1 MKQQNKSSKRRSTNH
16 SNNHDEALSQLAA
29 IVESSDD
36 AIIGKAVEERTAEL
50 LNLNARLEEE
60 VAQRARAQEALKASE
75 ELHRVILTNI
85 SDAVFITDSAGVFTY
100 ICPNANVIFNYSYDE
115 IMSLGNIA
123 NLIGTCPYD
132 EAVLRKN
139 GEIPNIEL
147 EITDKIGRRRTL
159 LVNVKKV
166 SINRGELLYTCRDI
180 TERKKEGAQLHEQ
193 AALLDYAQDAIIVR
207 DLEGCVLYWNK
218 SAERISGWSVN
229 EALGKD
235 IRDLLYKENLSH
247 YEAAMDALTEKG
259 EWVGEL
265 RQRTKEGTEIIAESH
280 WTLVPGE
287 TGKPASVFA
296 INTDITEK
304 KKLEAQFLRA
314 QRMES
319 IGTLSSGI
327 AHNLGNLLSPI
338 LLSVQLL
345 KRKFTDEESQHMLA
359 ILQINAERAGE
370 MTRQVLEFARGIQGE
385 RIELLPTH
393 VMKEVA
399 SILES
404 TLPKSIDVGVSIS
417 GDLLPVVGDANQL
430 HQVLM
435 NLCINARDAMPEGG
449 SLTIGGENTYIDENY
464 ARMQLEAKPGQ
475 YVVISVADTGVGIP
489 ADVLGRIFEPFFTT
503 KELGKG
509 TGLGLPSIRAIVK
522 GHEGFINVYS
532 EVGKGTEFRIYIPA
546 ATTPETKSV
555 EGGQPA
561 VPVGH
566 GELILVVDDELPI
579 LEVARKTLEENG
591 YKVLIASDGAE
602 ALAQYAEHRK
612 EVDAIL
618 IDMVMPYLDGAATIR
633 ALRKLN
639 PDVKIIASS
648 GLAANDKLFED
659 ADVGVRTFL
668 SKPYSAEKLLRA
680 LSEIL
685 AAQ

>member
-1 MKQQNKSSKRRSTNH
+1 MSKQRSTDH
-16 SNNHDEALSQLAA
+16 SNYHEEALSLLAA

-36 AIIGKAVEERTAEL
+36 GIIGTTLDGTITSWNSAAEGIYGYRPDEVKGRPISILIPPDRDDEMPQIFEKIKRGERISHYETVRLTKDGRKIDVSITISPIKGSAGTIIGASAI
-50 LNLNARLEEE
+50 AREITGCKEEE
-60 VAQRARAQEALKASE
+60 E
-75 ELHRVILTNI
+75 
-85 SDAVFITDSAGVFTY
+85 
-100 ICPNANVIFNYSYDE
+100 
-115 IMSLGNIA
+115 
-123 NLIGTCPYD
+123 
-132 EAVLRKN
+132 
-139 GEIPNIEL
+139 
-147 EITDKIGRRRTL
+147 
-159 LVNVKKV
+159 
-166 SINRGELLYTCRDI
+166 
-180 TERKKEGAQLHEQ
+180 QLHEQ
-193 AALLDYAQDAIIVR
+193 AALLDHAQDAIIVR
-207 DLEGCVLYWNK
+207 NLEGRVLYWNK
-218 SAERISGWSVN
+218 SAERISGWSAS
-229 EALGKD
+229 EAIGKN
-235 IRDLLYKENLSH
+235 ICALLYKDNLSN
-247 YEAAMDALTEKG
+247 YEAAMTALTEKR

-265 RQRTKEGTEIIAESH
+265 SQRTKDGREIIAECH

-287 TGKPASVFA
+287 ADKPASVFA

-319 IGTLSSGI
+319 IGTLASGI

-338 LLSVQLL
+338 LLSFQLL

-370 MTRQVLEFARGIQGE
+370 MIRQVLEFARGIQGE

-393 VMKEVA
+393 VMREVA
-399 SILES
+399 SILEG
-404 TLPKSIDVGVSIS
+404 TLPKSIDVELSIAE
-417 GDLLPVVGDANQL
+417 DLLPVVGDANQL

-435 NLCINARDAMPEGG
+435 NLCVNARDAMPDGG

-509 TGLGLPSIRAIVK
+509 TGLGLPTIRAIVK
-522 GHEGFINVYS
+522 GHDGFINVYS

-546 ATTPETKSV
+546 ATTTEAKSLAGV
-555 EGGQPA
+555 QPD

-566 GELILVVDDELPI
+566 GELILIIDDELPI

-591 YKVLIASDGAE
+591 YKVLTASDGAE
-602 ALAQYAEHRK
+602 GLALYAEHRK
-612 EVDAIL
+612 EVDAVL

-633 ALRKLN
+633 ALRKLD
-639 PDVKIIASS
+639 PAVKIIASS

-659 ADVGVRTFL
+659 SAVGVRTFL

>member
-1 MKQQNKSSKRRSTNH
+1 MKPQSKSTKRRSADR
-16 SNNHDEALSQLAA
+16 SNNHEEALSQLAA

-36 AIIGKAVEERTAEL
+36 GIIGKALDGTITSWNSGAEAIYGYRADEVKGRPISILMPPDRADEMPQILERIRRGERIRHYETVRVTKDGREINVSLTISPIKGAAGTIIGASTIAREITAHKK
-50 LNLNARLEEE
+50 EEE
-60 VAQRARAQEALKASE
+60 Q
-75 ELHRVILTNI
+75 
-85 SDAVFITDSAGVFTY
+85 
-100 ICPNANVIFNYSYDE
+100 
-115 IMSLGNIA
+115 
-123 NLIGTCPYD
+123 
-132 EAVLRKN
+132 LR
-139 GEIPNIEL
+139 
-147 EITDKIGRRRTL
+147 
-159 LVNVKKV
+159 
-166 SINRGELLYTCRDI
+166 
-180 TERKKEGAQLHEQ
+180 EQ
-193 AALLDYAQDAIIVR
+193 AALLDHAQDAIIVR
-207 DLEGCVLYWNK
+207 DLDGRVLYWNK
-218 SAERISGWSVN
+218 SAERISGWSAN

-235 IRDLLYKENLSH
+235 ICELLYKDNLSH
-247 YEAAMDALTEKG
+247 YAAAMGALTEKG
-259 EWVGEL
+259 EWIGEL
-265 RQRTKEGTEIIAESH
+265 RQRTKDGGEIIAECH
-280 WTLVPGE
+280 WTLVPGD
-287 TGKPASVFA
+287 TGKPVSVFA

-319 IGTLSSGI
+319 VGTLASGI

-370 MTRQVLEFARGIQGE
+370 MIRQVLEFARGIQGE
-385 RIELLPTH
+385 RIELQPTH

-522 GHEGFINVYS
+522 GHDGFINVYS

-546 ATTPETKSV
+546 ATTPEAKSV

-602 ALAQYAEHRK
+602 GLAQYAEHRK
-612 EVDAIL
+612 EVDAVL

-633 ALRKLN
+633 ALRKLD

-685 AAQ
+685 AAR

>member
-1 MKQQNKSSKRRSTNH
+1 MKQQAKSTKQQSTDQG
-16 SNNHDEALSQLAA
+16 NNHEEALSQLAA

-36 AIIGKAVEERTAEL
+36 GIIGKALDGTITSWNSGAEEIYGYRADEVKGRPISILMPPDRADEMPQILERISRGERIRHYETIRVTKDGREINVSLTISPIRVGAGTIIGASTITREITTHKK
-50 LNLNARLEEE
+50 EEE
-60 VAQRARAQEALKASE
+60 Q
-75 ELHRVILTNI
+75 
-85 SDAVFITDSAGVFTY
+85 
-100 ICPNANVIFNYSYDE
+100 
-115 IMSLGNIA
+115 
-123 NLIGTCPYD
+123 
-132 EAVLRKN
+132 LR
-139 GEIPNIEL
+139 
-147 EITDKIGRRRTL
+147 
-159 LVNVKKV
+159 
-166 SINRGELLYTCRDI
+166 
-180 TERKKEGAQLHEQ
+180 EQ
-193 AALLDYAQDAIIVR
+193 AALLDHAQDAIIVR
-207 DLEGCVLYWNK
+207 DLDGRVLYWNK
-218 SAERISGWSVN
+218 SAERISGWSAN

-235 IRDLLYKENLSH
+235 ICELLYKDNLSH
-247 YEAAMDALTEKG
+247 YAAAMGALTEKG

-265 RQRTKEGTEIIAESH
+265 RQRTKDGGEIIAECH
-280 WTLVPGE
+280 WTLVPGD
-287 TGKPASVFA
+287 TGKPVSVFA

-319 IGTLSSGI
+319 VGTLASGI

-370 MTRQVLEFARGIQGE
+370 MIRQVLEFARGIQGE
-385 RIELLPTH
+385 RIELQPIH

-404 TLPKSIDVGVSIS
+404 TFPKSIDVSASIS
-417 GDLLPVVGDANQL
+417 RDLLPIVGDANQL

-522 GHEGFINVYS
+522 GHHGFINVYS

-546 ATTPETKSV
+546 STTREAKSV
-555 EGGQPA
+555 EGGRPA

-602 ALAQYAEHRK
+602 GLAQYAEHRK
-612 EVDAIL
+612 EVDAVL

-668 SKPYSAEKLLRA
+668 SKPYSAEKLLRT
-680 LSEIL
+680 LSEII

>member
-1 MKQQNKSSKRRSTNH
+1 MKRQSKLSKQRSTDH
-16 SNNHDEALSQLAA
+16 SNYHEEALSLLAA

-36 AIIGKAVEERTAEL
+36 GIIGKALDGTITSWNSGAEAIYGYRADEVKGRPISILMPPDRADEMPQILERIRRGERIRHYETVRVTKDGREINVSLTISPIKGAAGTIIGASTIAREITAHKK
-50 LNLNARLEEE
+50 EEE
-60 VAQRARAQEALKASE
+60 Q
-75 ELHRVILTNI
+75 
-85 SDAVFITDSAGVFTY
+85 
-100 ICPNANVIFNYSYDE
+100 
-115 IMSLGNIA
+115 
-123 NLIGTCPYD
+123 
-132 EAVLRKN
+132 LR
-139 GEIPNIEL
+139 
-147 EITDKIGRRRTL
+147 
-159 LVNVKKV
+159 
-166 SINRGELLYTCRDI
+166 
-180 TERKKEGAQLHEQ
+180 EQ
-193 AALLDYAQDAIIVR
+193 AALLDHAQDAIIVR
-207 DLEGCVLYWNK
+207 DLEGRVLYWNK
-218 SAERISGWSVN
+218 SAERISGWSAN

-235 IRDLLYKENLSH
+235 ICELLYKDNLSH
-247 YEAAMDALTEKG
+247 YAAAMGALTEKG

-265 RQRTKEGTEIIAESH
+265 RQRTKDGGEIIAECH
-280 WTLVPGE
+280 WTLVPGD
-287 TGKPASVFA
+287 TGKPVSVFA

-319 IGTLSSGI
+319 VGTLASGI

-370 MTRQVLEFARGIQGE
+370 MIRQVLEFARGIQGE
-385 RIELLPTH
+385 RIELQPTH

-449 SLTIGGENTYIDENY
+449 SLTIGAENTYIDENY

-503 KELGKG
+503 KEQGKG

-522 GHEGFINVYS
+522 GHDGFINVYS

-546 ATTPETKSV
+546 ATTPEAKSV

-561 VPVGH
+561 APVGH

-602 ALAQYAEHRK
+602 GLAQYAENRK
-612 EVDAIL
+612 EVDAVL

-639 PDVKIIASS
+639 PDVKIIATS

-685 AAQ
+685 AAR

>member
-1 MKQQNKSSKRRSTNH
+1 MKPQSKSTRRRSAAH
-16 SNNHDEALSQLAA
+16 GNNREEVLSQLAA

-36 AIIGKAVEERTAEL
+36 AIIGKALDGTITSWNSGAEEIYGYRADEVKGRPLYLVHGTADRWVPVTQ
-50 LNLNARLEEE
+50 ARRL
-60 VAQRARAQEALKASE
+60 AGRAGEPVRHGERIRHYETVRVTKDGRQVIVSLTISPIKGGAGTIIGAS
-75 ELHRVILTNI
+75 
-85 SDAVFITDSAGVFTY
+85 A
-100 ICPNANVIFNYSYDE
+100 
-115 IMSLGNIA
+115 IA
-123 NLIGTCPYD
+123 
-132 EAVLRKN
+132 
-139 GEIPNIEL
+139 
-147 EITDKIGRRRTL
+147 
-159 LVNVKKV
+159 
-166 SINRGELLYTCRDI
+166 RDI
-180 TERKKEGAQLHEQ
+180 TTHKKDEEQLREQ
-193 AALLDYAQDAIIVR
+193 AALLDHAQDAIIVR
-207 DLEGCVLYWNK
+207 DLEGRVLYWNK
-218 SAERISGWSVN
+218 SAERISGWSAT

-235 IRDLLYKENLSH
+235 ICDLIYKDNLSH
-247 YEAAMDALTEKG
+247 YLEAMSALTQKG

-265 RQRTKEGTEIIAESH
+265 RQQTKDGREIIAESH
-280 WTLVPGE
+280 WTLVPGQAD
-287 TGKPASVFA
+287 KPASVFA

-319 IGTLSSGI
+319 IGTLASGI

-338 LLSVQLL
+338 LLSFQLL

-370 MTRQVLEFARGIQGE
+370 MIRQVLEFARGIQGE

-393 VMKEVA
+393 VMREVA
-399 SILES
+399 SILEG
-404 TLPKSIDVGVSIS
+404 TLPKSIDVELSIAE
-417 GDLLPVVGDANQL
+417 DLLPVVGDANQL

-435 NLCINARDAMPEGG
+435 NLCINARDAMPDGG
-449 SLTIGGENTYIDENY
+449 SLTIAGENTYVDENY
-464 ARMQLEAKPGQ
+464 ARMQVEAKPGQ

-489 ADVLGRIFEPFFTT
+489 PDVVGRIFEPFFTT

-522 GHEGFINVYS
+522 GHGGFINVYS

-546 ATTPETKSV
+546 AVSPQAEHL
-555 EGGQPA
+555 EGRQPD
-561 VPVGH
+561 VPLGH
-566 GELILVVDDELPI
+566 GELILIVDDEAPI

-591 YKVLIASDGAE
+591 YKVLTASDGAE
-602 ALAQYAEHRK
+602 GLALYADHRK
-612 EVDAIL
+612 EVDAVL

-639 PDVKIIASS
+639 PDAKIIASS

-685 AAQ
+685 AIR

>member
-1 MKQQNKSSKRRSTNH
+1 MGCSCSYLLNGVMKRQSKLSKQRSTDH
-16 SNNHDEALSQLAA
+16 SNYHEEALSLLAA

-36 AIIGKAVEERTAEL
+36 GIIGKALDGTITSWNSGAEAIYGYRADEVKGRPISILMPPDRADEMPQILERIRRGERIRHYETVRVTKDGREINVSLTISPIKGAAGTIIGASTIAREITAHKK
-50 LNLNARLEEE
+50 EEE
-60 VAQRARAQEALKASE
+60 Q
-75 ELHRVILTNI
+75 
-85 SDAVFITDSAGVFTY
+85 
-100 ICPNANVIFNYSYDE
+100 
-115 IMSLGNIA
+115 
-123 NLIGTCPYD
+123 
-132 EAVLRKN
+132 LR
-139 GEIPNIEL
+139 
-147 EITDKIGRRRTL
+147 
-159 LVNVKKV
+159 
-166 SINRGELLYTCRDI
+166 
-180 TERKKEGAQLHEQ
+180 EQ
-193 AALLDYAQDAIIVR
+193 AALLDHAQDAIIVR
-207 DLEGCVLYWNK
+207 DLEGRVLYWNK
-218 SAERISGWSVN
+218 SAERISGWSAN

-235 IRDLLYKENLSH
+235 ICELLYKDNLSH
-247 YEAAMDALTEKG
+247 YAAAMGALTEKG

-265 RQRTKEGTEIIAESH
+265 RQRTKDGGEIIAECH
-280 WTLVPGE
+280 WTLVPGD
-287 TGKPASVFA
+287 TGKPVSVFA

-319 IGTLSSGI
+319 VGTLASGI

-370 MTRQVLEFARGIQGE
+370 MIRQVLEFARGIQGE
-385 RIELLPTH
+385 RIELQPTH

-449 SLTIGGENTYIDENY
+449 SLTIGAENTYIDENY

-503 KELGKG
+503 KEQGKG

-522 GHEGFINVYS
+522 GHDGFINVYS

-546 ATTPETKSV
+546 ATTPEAKSV

-561 VPVGH
+561 APVGH

-602 ALAQYAEHRK
+602 GLAQYAENRK
-612 EVDAIL
+612 EVDAVL

-639 PDVKIIASS
+639 PDVKIIATS

-685 AAQ
+685 AAR

>member
-1 MKQQNKSSKRRSTNH
+1 MGCSCSYLLNGVMKRQSKLSKQRSTDH
-16 SNNHDEALSQLAA
+16 SNYHEEALSLLAA

-36 AIIGKAVEERTAEL
+36 GIIGTTLDGTITSWNSAAEGIYGYRPDEVKGRPISILIPPDRDDEMPQIFEKIKRGERISHYETVRLTKDGRKIDVSITISPIKGSAGTIIGASAI
-50 LNLNARLEEE
+50 AREITGCKEEE
-60 VAQRARAQEALKASE
+60 E
-75 ELHRVILTNI
+75 
-85 SDAVFITDSAGVFTY
+85 
-100 ICPNANVIFNYSYDE
+100 
-115 IMSLGNIA
+115 
-123 NLIGTCPYD
+123 
-132 EAVLRKN
+132 
-139 GEIPNIEL
+139 
-147 EITDKIGRRRTL
+147 
-159 LVNVKKV
+159 
-166 SINRGELLYTCRDI
+166 
-180 TERKKEGAQLHEQ
+180 QLHEQ
-193 AALLDYAQDAIIVR
+193 AALLDHAQDAIIVR
-207 DLEGCVLYWNK
+207 NLEGRVLYWNK
-218 SAERISGWSVN
+218 SAERISGWSAS
-229 EALGKD
+229 EAIGKN
-235 IRDLLYKENLSH
+235 ICALLYKDNLSN
-247 YEAAMDALTEKG
+247 YEAAMTALTETR

-265 RQRTKEGTEIIAESH
+265 SQRTKDGREIIAECH

-287 TGKPASVFA
+287 ADKPASVFA

-319 IGTLSSGI
+319 IGTLASGI

-338 LLSVQLL
+338 LLSFQLL

-370 MTRQVLEFARGIQGE
+370 MIRQVLEFARGIQGE

-393 VMKEVA
+393 VMREVA
-399 SILES
+399 SILEG
-404 TLPKSIDVGVSIS
+404 TLPKSIDVELSIAE
-417 GDLLPVVGDANQL
+417 DLLPVVGDANQL

-435 NLCINARDAMPEGG
+435 NLCVNARDAMPDGG

-509 TGLGLPSIRAIVK
+509 TGLGLPTIRAIVK
-522 GHEGFINVYS
+522 GHDGFINVYS
-532 EVGKGTEFRIYIPA
+532 EVGKGTDFRIYIPA
-546 ATTPETKSV
+546 ATTTEAKRLAGV
-555 EGGQPA
+555 QPD

-566 GELILVVDDELPI
+566 GELILIIDDELPI

-591 YKVLIASDGAE
+591 YKVLTASDGAE
-602 ALAQYAEHRK
+602 GLALYAEHRK
-612 EVDAIL
+612 EVDAVL

-633 ALRKLN
+633 ALRKLD
-639 PDVKIIASS
+639 PAVKIIASS

-659 ADVGVRTFL
+659 SAVGVRTFL

>member
-1 MKQQNKSSKRRSTNH
+1 MKQQAKSTKQQSTH
-16 SNNHDEALSQLAA
+16 QSNNHEEALSQLAA

-36 AIIGKAVEERTAEL
+36 GIIGKALDGTITSWNSGAEEIYGYRADEVKGRPISILMPPDRADEMPQILERISRGERIRHYETVRVTKEGREINVSLTISPIRGGAGTIIGASTITREITTHKK
-50 LNLNARLEEE
+50 EEE
-60 VAQRARAQEALKASE
+60 Q
-75 ELHRVILTNI
+75 
-85 SDAVFITDSAGVFTY
+85 
-100 ICPNANVIFNYSYDE
+100 
-115 IMSLGNIA
+115 
-123 NLIGTCPYD
+123 
-132 EAVLRKN
+132 LR
-139 GEIPNIEL
+139 
-147 EITDKIGRRRTL
+147 
-159 LVNVKKV
+159 
-166 SINRGELLYTCRDI
+166 
-180 TERKKEGAQLHEQ
+180 EQ
-193 AALLDYAQDAIIVR
+193 AALLDHAQDAIIVR
-207 DLEGCVLYWNK
+207 DLQGRVLYWNK
-218 SAERISGWSVN
+218 SAERISGWSAN

-235 IRDLLYKENLSH
+235 ICELLYKDNLSN
-247 YEAAMDALTEKG
+247 YAAAMGALAEKR

-265 RQRTKEGTEIIAESH
+265 RQRTKDGGEIIAECH
-280 WTLVPGE
+280 WTLVPGD
-287 TGKPASVFA
+287 TGKPVSVFA

-319 IGTLSSGI
+319 VGTLASGI

-370 MTRQVLEFARGIQGE
+370 MIRQVLEFARGIQGE
-385 RIELLPTH
+385 RIELQPTH

-404 TLPKSIDVGVSIS
+404 TLPKSIDVGISIS
-417 GDLLPVVGDANQL
+417 EDLLPVVGDANQL

-522 GHEGFINVYS
+522 GHDGFINVYS
-532 EVGKGTEFRIYIPA
+532 EVGKGTEFKIYIPA
-546 ATTPETKSV
+546 ATTPEAKSV
-555 EGGQPA
+555 EGVQPA

-579 LEVARKTLEENG
+579 LEVARKTLEQNG

-612 EVDAIL
+612 DVDAVL
-618 IDMVMPYLDGAATIR
+618 IDMVMPYLDGPATIR
-633 ALRKLN
+633 ALWKLN

>member
-1 MKQQNKSSKRRSTNH
+1 MAGYSMGCSCSYLLNGVMKRQSKLSKQRSTDH
-16 SNNHDEALSQLAA
+16 ANNHEGALSQLAA

-36 AIIGKAVEERTAEL
+36 GIIGKALDGTITSWNSGAEEIYGYRADEVKGRPISILMPPDRADEMPQILERISRGERIRHYETVRVTKDGREINVSLTISPIRGGAGTIIGASTITREITTHKK
-50 LNLNARLEEE
+50 EEE
-60 VAQRARAQEALKASE
+60 Q
-75 ELHRVILTNI
+75 
-85 SDAVFITDSAGVFTY
+85 
-100 ICPNANVIFNYSYDE
+100 
-115 IMSLGNIA
+115 
-123 NLIGTCPYD
+123 
-132 EAVLRKN
+132 LR
-139 GEIPNIEL
+139 
-147 EITDKIGRRRTL
+147 
-159 LVNVKKV
+159 
-166 SINRGELLYTCRDI
+166 
-180 TERKKEGAQLHEQ
+180 EQ
-193 AALLDYAQDAIIVR
+193 AALLDHAQDAIIVR
-207 DLEGCVLYWNK
+207 DLEGRVLYWNK
-218 SAERISGWSVN
+218 SAERISGWSAN

-235 IRDLLYKENLSH
+235 ICELLYKDNLSH
-247 YEAAMDALTEKG
+247 YAAAMGALTEKG

-265 RQRTKEGTEIIAESH
+265 RQRTKDGGEIIAECH
-280 WTLVPGE
+280 WTLVPGD
-287 TGKPASVFA
+287 TGKPVSVFA

-319 IGTLSSGI
+319 VGTLASGI

-370 MTRQVLEFARGIQGE
+370 MIRQVLEFARGIQGE
-385 RIELLPTH
+385 RIELQPTH

-522 GHEGFINVYS
+522 GHDGFINVYS

-546 ATTPETKSV
+546 ATTPEAKSV

-602 ALAQYAEHRK
+602 GLAQYAEHRK
-612 EVDAIL
+612 EVDAVL

-685 AAQ
+685 AAP

>member
-1 MKQQNKSSKRRSTNH
+1 MKQPAKSTKQQSTDH
-16 SNNHDEALSQLAA
+16 SNNHEEALSQLAA

-36 AIIGKAVEERTAEL
+36 GIIGKALDGTITSWNSGAEAIYGYRADEVKGRPISILMPPDRADEMPQILERIRRGERIRHYETVRVTKDGREINVSLTISPIKGGAGTIIGASTITREITTHKK
-50 LNLNARLEEE
+50 EEE
-60 VAQRARAQEALKASE
+60 Q
-75 ELHRVILTNI
+75 
-85 SDAVFITDSAGVFTY
+85 
-100 ICPNANVIFNYSYDE
+100 
-115 IMSLGNIA
+115 
-123 NLIGTCPYD
+123 
-132 EAVLRKN
+132 LR
-139 GEIPNIEL
+139 
-147 EITDKIGRRRTL
+147 
-159 LVNVKKV
+159 
-166 SINRGELLYTCRDI
+166 
-180 TERKKEGAQLHEQ
+180 EQ
-193 AALLDYAQDAIIVR
+193 AALLDHAQDAIIVR
-207 DLEGCVLYWNK
+207 DLAGRVLYWNK
-218 SAERISGWSVN
+218 SAERISGWSAT

-235 IRDLLYKENLSH
+235 ICELLYKDNLSH
-247 YEAAMDALTEKG
+247 YAAAMGALTEKG

-265 RQRTKEGTEIIAESH
+265 RQRTKDGGEIIAECH
-280 WTLVPGE
+280 WTLVPGD
-287 TGKPASVFA
+287 TGKPVSVFA

-319 IGTLSSGI
+319 VGTLASGI

-370 MTRQVLEFARGIQGE
+370 MIRQVLEFARGIQGE
-385 RIELLPTH
+385 RIELQPTH

-522 GHEGFINVYS
+522 GHDGFINVYS

-546 ATTPETKSV
+546 ATTPEAKSV

-602 ALAQYAEHRK
+602 ALARYAEHRK
-612 EVDAIL
+612 EVDAVL

-685 AAQ
+685 AVR

>member
-1 MKQQNKSSKRRSTNH
+1 MPQIFERIRRGERIRHYETVRVTKDGRRIDVSITI
-16 SNNHDEALSQLAA
+16 SPIKGSAGRITGASA
-29 IVESSDD
+29 ISRE
-36 AIIGKAVEERTAEL
+36 ITGCK
-50 LNLNARLEEE
+50 EEE
-60 VAQRARAQEALKASE
+60 Q
-75 ELHRVILTNI
+75 
-85 SDAVFITDSAGVFTY
+85 
-100 ICPNANVIFNYSYDE
+100 
-115 IMSLGNIA
+115 
-123 NLIGTCPYD
+123 
-132 EAVLRKN
+132 
-139 GEIPNIEL
+139 
-147 EITDKIGRRRTL
+147 
-159 LVNVKKV
+159 
-166 SINRGELLYTCRDI
+166 
-180 TERKKEGAQLHEQ
+180 QLHEQ
-193 AALLDYAQDAIIVR
+193 AALLDHAQDAIIVR
-207 DLEGCVLYWNK
+207 DLDGRVLYWNK
-218 SAERISGWSVN
+218 SAERISGWSAN

-235 IRDLLYKENLSH
+235 ICELLYKDNLSN
-247 YEAAMDALTEKG
+247 YAAAMGALTEKG

-265 RQRTKEGTEIIAESH
+265 RQRTKDGGEIIAECH
-280 WTLVPGE
+280 WTLVPGD
-287 TGKPASVFA
+287 TGKPVSVFA

-319 IGTLSSGI
+319 VGTLASGI

-370 MTRQVLEFARGIQGE
+370 MIRQVLEFARGIQGE
-385 RIELLPTH
+385 RIELQPTH

-404 TLPKSIDVGVSIS
+404 TLPKSIDIGVSIAEN
-417 GDLLPVVGDANQL
+417 LLPVVGDANQL

-449 SLTIGGENTYIDENY
+449 SLTIGGENIYIDENY

-522 GHEGFINVYS
+522 GHDGFINVYS

-546 ATTPETKSV
+546 ATTPEAKSV

-602 ALAQYAEHRK
+602 GLAQYAEHKK
-612 EVDAIL
+612 EVDAVL
-618 IDMVMPYLDGAATIR
+618 IDMIMPYLDGAATIR

-685 AAQ
+685 AAP

>member
-1 MKQQNKSSKRRSTNH
+1 MGCSCSYLQNGVMKRQSKLSKQRSTDH
-16 SNNHDEALSQLAA
+16 SNYHEQALSLLAA

-36 AIIGKAVEERTAEL
+36 GIIGTTLDGTITSWNSAAEGIYGYRPDEVKGRPISILIPPDRDDEMPQIFEMIKRGERISHYETVRLTKDGRKIDVSITISPIKGSAGTIIGASAI
-50 LNLNARLEEE
+50 AREITGCKEEE
-60 VAQRARAQEALKASE
+60 E
-75 ELHRVILTNI
+75 
-85 SDAVFITDSAGVFTY
+85 
-100 ICPNANVIFNYSYDE
+100 
-115 IMSLGNIA
+115 
-123 NLIGTCPYD
+123 
-132 EAVLRKN
+132 
-139 GEIPNIEL
+139 
-147 EITDKIGRRRTL
+147 
-159 LVNVKKV
+159 
-166 SINRGELLYTCRDI
+166 
-180 TERKKEGAQLHEQ
+180 QLHEQ
-193 AALLDYAQDAIIVR
+193 AALLDHAQDAIIVR
-207 DLEGCVLYWNK
+207 DLEGRVLYWNK
-218 SAERISGWSVN
+218 SAERISGWLAS
-229 EALGKD
+229 EAIGKN
-235 IRDLLYKENLSH
+235 ICALLYQDNLSN
-247 YEAAMDALTEKG
+247 YEAAMTALTEKR

-265 RQRTKEGTEIIAESH
+265 SQRTKDGREIIAECH

-287 TGKPASVFA
+287 ADKPASVFA

-319 IGTLSSGI
+319 IGTLASGI

-338 LLSVQLL
+338 LLSFQLL

-370 MTRQVLEFARGIQGE
+370 MIRQVLEFARGIQGE

-393 VMKEVA
+393 VMREVA
-399 SILES
+399 SILEG
-404 TLPKSIDVGVSIS
+404 TLPKSIDVELSIAE
-417 GDLLPVVGDANQL
+417 DLLPVVGDANQL

-435 NLCINARDAMPEGG
+435 NLCVNARDAMPDGG

-509 TGLGLPSIRAIVK
+509 TGLGLPTIRAIVK
-522 GHEGFINVYS
+522 GHDGFINVYS

-546 ATTPETKSV
+546 ATTPEAKSLAGV
-555 EGGQPA
+555 QPD

-566 GELILVVDDELPI
+566 GELILIIDDELPI
-579 LEVARKTLEENG
+579 LEVARKTLEDNG
-591 YKVLIASDGAE
+591 YKVLTASDGAE
-602 ALAQYAEHRK
+602 GLALYADHRK
-612 EVDAIL
+612 EVDAVL

-633 ALRKLN
+633 ALRKLD
-639 PDVKIIASS
+639 PAVKIIASS

-659 ADVGVRTFL
+659 SAVGVRDFL

-680 LSEIL
+680 LSAIL

>member
-1 MKQQNKSSKRRSTNH
+1 MGPCSYLLGAFMKQQAKSTKQQSTDH
-16 SNNHDEALSQLAA
+16 SNNHEEALSQLAA

-36 AIIGKAVEERTAEL
+36 GIIGKALDGTITSWNSGAEEIYGYRADEVKGRPISILMPPDRADEMPQILERISRGERIRHYETVRVTKDGREINVSLTISPIRGGAGTIIGASTITREITTHKK
-50 LNLNARLEEE
+50 EEE
-60 VAQRARAQEALKASE
+60 Q
-75 ELHRVILTNI
+75 
-85 SDAVFITDSAGVFTY
+85 
-100 ICPNANVIFNYSYDE
+100 
-115 IMSLGNIA
+115 
-123 NLIGTCPYD
+123 
-132 EAVLRKN
+132 LR
-139 GEIPNIEL
+139 
-147 EITDKIGRRRTL
+147 
-159 LVNVKKV
+159 
-166 SINRGELLYTCRDI
+166 
-180 TERKKEGAQLHEQ
+180 EQ
-193 AALLDYAQDAIIVR
+193 AALLDHAQDAIIVR
-207 DLEGCVLYWNK
+207 DLDGRVLYWNK
-218 SAERISGWSVN
+218 SAERISGWSAN

-235 IRDLLYKENLSH
+235 ICELLYKDNLSH
-247 YEAAMDALTEKG
+247 YAEAMGALTEKG

-265 RQRTKEGTEIIAESH
+265 RQRTKDGGEIIAECH
-280 WTLVPGE
+280 WTLVPGD
-287 TGKPASVFA
+287 TGKPVSVFA

-319 IGTLSSGI
+319 VGTLASGI

-370 MTRQVLEFARGIQGE
+370 MIRQVLEFARGIQGE
-385 RIELLPTH
+385 RIELQPTH

-449 SLTIGGENTYIDENY
+449 SLTIGAENTYIDENY

-522 GHEGFINVYS
+522 GHDGFINVYS

-546 ATTPETKSV
+546 ATTPEAKSV
-555 EGGQPA
+555 DGGQPA

-602 ALAQYAEHRK
+602 GLAQYAEHRK
-612 EVDAIL
+612 EVDAVL

-685 AAQ
+685 SAQ

>member
-1 MKQQNKSSKRRSTNH
+1 MKQQSKSTKRRSTH
-16 SNNHDEALSQLAA
+16 DSNNHEEALSQLAA

-36 AIIGKAVEERTAEL
+36 GIIGKALDGTITSWNSGAEGIYGYPADEVKGRPISILMPPDRADEMPQILERIRRGERIRHYETVRVTKDGREINVSLTISPIKGAAGTIIGASTIAREITAHKK
-50 LNLNARLEEE
+50 EEE
-60 VAQRARAQEALKASE
+60 Q
-75 ELHRVILTNI
+75 
-85 SDAVFITDSAGVFTY
+85 
-100 ICPNANVIFNYSYDE
+100 
-115 IMSLGNIA
+115 
-123 NLIGTCPYD
+123 
-132 EAVLRKN
+132 LR
-139 GEIPNIEL
+139 
-147 EITDKIGRRRTL
+147 
-159 LVNVKKV
+159 
-166 SINRGELLYTCRDI
+166 
-180 TERKKEGAQLHEQ
+180 EQ
-193 AALLDYAQDAIIVR
+193 AALLDHAQDAIIVR
-207 DLEGCVLYWNK
+207 DLDGRVLYWNK
-218 SAERISGWSVN
+218 SAERISGWSAN
-229 EALGKD
+229 EAFGKD
-235 IRDLLYKENLSH
+235 ICELLYKDNLSH
-247 YEAAMDALTEKG
+247 YAAAMGALTEKG

-265 RQRTKEGTEIIAESH
+265 RQRTKDGGEIIAECH
-280 WTLVPGE
+280 WTLVPGD
-287 TGKPASVFA
+287 TGKPVSVFA

-319 IGTLSSGI
+319 VGTLASGI

-370 MTRQVLEFARGIQGE
+370 MIRQVLEFARGIQGE
-385 RIELLPTH
+385 RIELQPTH

-449 SLTIGGENTYIDENY
+449 SLTIGAENTYIDENY

-522 GHEGFINVYS
+522 GHDGFINVYS

-546 ATTPETKSV
+546 ATTPEAKSV

-602 ALAQYAEHRK
+602 GLAQYAEHRK

-685 AAQ
+685 AAP

>member
-1 MKQQNKSSKRRSTNH
+1 MKQQAKSTIQRSTDH
-16 SNNHDEALSQLAA
+16 SNNHEEALSRLAA

-36 AIIGKAVEERTAEL
+36 GIIGTTLDGTITSWNSAAEAIYGYRPDEVKGRPISIL
-50 LNLNARLEEE
+50 IPPDRDDEMPQIFEKIKRGEKIRHYETVRLTKDGRKIDVSITISPIKGSAGTIIGASAIAREITGCKEEE
-60 VAQRARAQEALKASE
+60 E
-75 ELHRVILTNI
+75 
-85 SDAVFITDSAGVFTY
+85 
-100 ICPNANVIFNYSYDE
+100 
-115 IMSLGNIA
+115 
-123 NLIGTCPYD
+123 
-132 EAVLRKN
+132 
-139 GEIPNIEL
+139 
-147 EITDKIGRRRTL
+147 
-159 LVNVKKV
+159 
-166 SINRGELLYTCRDI
+166 
-180 TERKKEGAQLHEQ
+180 QLHEQ
-193 AALLDYAQDAIIVR
+193 AALLDHAQDAIIVR
-207 DLEGCVLYWNK
+207 NLEGRVLYWNK
-218 SAERISGWSVN
+218 SAERISGWSAN
-229 EALGKD
+229 EATGKN
-235 IRDLLYKENLSH
+235 ICDLLYQDNLSN
-247 YEAAMDALTEKG
+247 YEAAMNALTEKR

-265 RQRTKEGTEIIAESH
+265 SQRTKEGSEIIAECH

-287 TGKPASVFA
+287 AEKPASVFA

-319 IGTLSSGI
+319 VGTLASGI

-370 MTRQVLEFARGIQGE
+370 MIRQVLEFARGIQGE
-385 RIELLPTH
+385 RIELQPTH

-522 GHEGFINVYS
+522 GHDGFINVYS

-546 ATTPETKSV
+546 ATTPEAKSV

-612 EVDAIL
+612 EVDGIL

-685 AAQ
+685 AAP

>member
-1 MKQQNKSSKRRSTNH
+1 MKQQAKSTKQQSTDH
-16 SNNHDEALSQLAA
+16 SNNHEEALSQLAA

-36 AIIGKAVEERTAEL
+36 GIIGKALDGTITSWNSGAEEIYGYRPDEVKGRPISILMPPDRADEMPQILERISRGERIRHYETVRVTKDGREINVSLTISPIRGSARTIIGASTITREITTHKK
-50 LNLNARLEEE
+50 EEE
-60 VAQRARAQEALKASE
+60 Q
-75 ELHRVILTNI
+75 
-85 SDAVFITDSAGVFTY
+85 
-100 ICPNANVIFNYSYDE
+100 
-115 IMSLGNIA
+115 
-123 NLIGTCPYD
+123 
-132 EAVLRKN
+132 LR
-139 GEIPNIEL
+139 
-147 EITDKIGRRRTL
+147 
-159 LVNVKKV
+159 
-166 SINRGELLYTCRDI
+166 
-180 TERKKEGAQLHEQ
+180 EQ
-193 AALLDYAQDAIIVR
+193 AALLDHAQDAIIVR
-207 DLEGCVLYWNK
+207 DLEGRVLYWNK
-218 SAERISGWSVN
+218 SAERISGWSAN

-235 IRDLLYKENLSH
+235 ICELLYKDNLSH
-247 YEAAMDALTEKG
+247 YAAAMGALTEKG

-265 RQRTKEGTEIIAESH
+265 RQRTKDGGEIIAECH
-280 WTLVPGE
+280 WTLVPGD
-287 TGKPASVFA
+287 TGKPVSVFA

-319 IGTLSSGI
+319 VGTLASGI

-370 MTRQVLEFARGIQGE
+370 MIRQVLEFARGIQGE
-385 RIELLPTH
+385 RIELQPTH

-404 TLPKSIDVGVSIS
+404 TLPKSIDVDVSIS

-449 SLTIGGENTYIDENY
+449 SLTIGGENTYIDVNY

-522 GHEGFINVYS
+522 GHDGFINVYS

-546 ATTPETKSV
+546 ATTPEAKSV

-561 VPVGH
+561 VPAGH

-579 LEVARKTLEENG
+579 LEVARKTLEENC

-602 ALAQYAEHRK
+602 GLAQYAEHRK
-612 EVDAIL
+612 EVAAVL

-685 AAQ
+685 SAQ

>member
-1 MKQQNKSSKRRSTNH
+1 MKQQAKSTRQRSTDH
-16 SNNHDEALSQLAA
+16 GNNHEEALSQLAA

-36 AIIGKAVEERTAEL
+36 GIIGKALDGTITSWNSGAEDIYGYRADEVKGRPISILMPPDRADEMPQMLERISRGERIRHYETVRVTKEGREINVSLTISPIRGGAGTIIGASTITREITTHK
-50 LNLNARLEEE
+50 EEE
-60 VAQRARAQEALKASE
+60 Q
-75 ELHRVILTNI
+75 
-85 SDAVFITDSAGVFTY
+85 
-100 ICPNANVIFNYSYDE
+100 
-115 IMSLGNIA
+115 
-123 NLIGTCPYD
+123 
-132 EAVLRKN
+132 LR
-139 GEIPNIEL
+139 
-147 EITDKIGRRRTL
+147 
-159 LVNVKKV
+159 
-166 SINRGELLYTCRDI
+166 
-180 TERKKEGAQLHEQ
+180 EQ
-193 AALLDYAQDAIIVR
+193 AALLDHAQDAIIVR
-207 DLEGCVLYWNK
+207 DLEGRVLYWNK
-218 SAERISGWSVN
+218 SAERISGWSAN
-229 EALGKD
+229 EALGMD
-235 IRDLLYKENLSH
+235 ICELLYKDNLSH
-247 YEAAMDALTEKG
+247 YAAAMGALTKNG

-265 RQRTKEGTEIIAESH
+265 RQRTKDDGEIIAECH
-280 WTLVPGE
+280 WTLVPGD
-287 TGKPASVFA
+287 TGKPVSVFA

-319 IGTLSSGI
+319 VGTLASGI

-370 MTRQVLEFARGIQGE
+370 MIRQVLEFARGIQGE
-385 RIELLPTH
+385 RIELQPTH

-417 GDLLPVVGDANQL
+417 GDLLPVVGDANRL

-449 SLTIGGENTYIDENY
+449 RLTIGGENTYIDENY

-522 GHEGFINVYS
+522 GHDGFINVYS

-546 ATTPETKSV
+546 ATTPEAKSV

-602 ALAQYAEHRK
+602 GLARYAEHRK
-612 EVDAIL
+612 EVDAVL

-668 SKPYSAEKLLRA
+668 SKPYSAERLLRA

-685 AAQ
+685 AAR

>member
-1 MKQQNKSSKRRSTNH
+1 MKQQAKSTIQRSTDH
-16 SNNHDEALSQLAA
+16 SNNHEEALSQLAA

-36 AIIGKAVEERTAEL
+36 GIIGKALDGTITSWNSGAEAIYGYRADEVKGRPISILMPPDRADEMPQILERIRRGERIRHYETVRVTKDGREINVSLTISPIKGAAGTIIGASTIAREITAHKK
-50 LNLNARLEEE
+50 EEE
-60 VAQRARAQEALKASE
+60 Q
-75 ELHRVILTNI
+75 
-85 SDAVFITDSAGVFTY
+85 
-100 ICPNANVIFNYSYDE
+100 
-115 IMSLGNIA
+115 
-123 NLIGTCPYD
+123 
-132 EAVLRKN
+132 LR
-139 GEIPNIEL
+139 
-147 EITDKIGRRRTL
+147 
-159 LVNVKKV
+159 
-166 SINRGELLYTCRDI
+166 
-180 TERKKEGAQLHEQ
+180 EQ
-193 AALLDYAQDAIIVR
+193 AALLDHAQDAIIVR
-207 DLEGCVLYWNK
+207 DLDGRVLYWNK
-218 SAERISGWSVN
+218 SAERISGWSAN

-235 IRDLLYKENLSH
+235 ICELLYNDNLSH
-247 YEAAMDALTEKG
+247 YAAAMGALTEKG

-265 RQRTKEGTEIIAESH
+265 RQRTKDGGEIIAECH
-280 WTLVPGE
+280 WTLVPGD
-287 TGKPASVFA
+287 TGKPVSVFA

-319 IGTLSSGI
+319 VGTLASGI

-370 MTRQVLEFARGIQGE
+370 MIRQVLEFARGIQGE

-602 ALAQYAEHRK
+602 GLAQYAEHRK
-612 EVDAIL
+612 EVDAVL

-685 AAQ
+685 AAP

>member
-1 MKQQNKSSKRRSTNH
+1 MKQQAKSTKQQSTDN
-16 SNNHDEALSQLAA
+16 SNNHEEALSQLAA

-36 AIIGKAVEERTAEL
+36 GIIGKALDGTITSWNSGAEEIYGYRAGEVKGRPISILMPPDRADEMPQILERISRGERIRHYETVRVTKDGREINVSLTISPIRGGAGTIIGASTITREITTHKK
-50 LNLNARLEEE
+50 EEE
-60 VAQRARAQEALKASE
+60 Q
-75 ELHRVILTNI
+75 
-85 SDAVFITDSAGVFTY
+85 
-100 ICPNANVIFNYSYDE
+100 
-115 IMSLGNIA
+115 
-123 NLIGTCPYD
+123 
-132 EAVLRKN
+132 LR
-139 GEIPNIEL
+139 
-147 EITDKIGRRRTL
+147 
-159 LVNVKKV
+159 
-166 SINRGELLYTCRDI
+166 
-180 TERKKEGAQLHEQ
+180 EQ
-193 AALLDYAQDAIIVR
+193 AALLDHAQDAIIVR
-207 DLEGCVLYWNK
+207 DLEGRVLYWNK
-218 SAERISGWSVN
+218 SAERISGWSAN

-235 IRDLLYKENLSH
+235 ICELLYKDNLSH
-247 YEAAMDALTEKG
+247 YGAAMGALTEKG

-265 RQRTKEGTEIIAESH
+265 RQRTKDGGEIIAECH
-280 WTLVPGE
+280 WTLVPGD
-287 TGKPASVFA
+287 TGNPVSVFA

-319 IGTLSSGI
+319 VGTLASGI

-370 MTRQVLEFARGIQGE
+370 MIRQVLEFARGIQGE
-385 RIELLPTH
+385 RIELQPTH

-417 GDLLPVVGDANQL
+417 EDLLPVVGDANQL

-435 NLCINARDAMPEGG
+435 NLCINARDAMPDGG

-522 GHEGFINVYS
+522 GHDGFINVYS

-546 ATTPETKSV
+546 ATTPEAKSV
-555 EGGQPA
+555 DGGQPA

-602 ALAQYAEHRK
+602 GLAQYAEHRK
-612 EVDAIL
+612 EVDAVL